1 MKIALLG
8 YGKMGKEIEKIAL
21 ERGHEII
28 LKIDVESDWT
38 KAKALLASADVAIE
52 FSTPQSTIQNIFHSF
67 DVNVPVVV
75 GTTGWMEKLDHVK
88 EVCEKNNQTLF
99 YASNFSIGVNL
110 FFEINRKFAAMMNK
124 QTGYNVSM
132 EEIHHTEKL
141 DSPSG
146 TAIRLAEVIM
156 EKFDGKKSW
165 VNNSTDKEDV
175 LGIISKRIDK
185 VPGTH
190 TVTWSSEIDEI
201 ELKHTA
207 HNRKGFALGAV
218 MAAEWVS
225 DKRGVFTMH
234 DMLSFMMK

>member
-21 ERGHEII
+21 ERGHEIVM
-28 LKIDVESDWT
+28 KIDVESDWT

-88 EVCEKNNQTLF
+88 DVCEKNNKTLF

-124 QTGYNVSM
+124 QSGYNVSM

-190 TVTWSSEIDEI
+190 TVTWSSEIDDI

-234 DMLSFMMK
+234 DMLSFM

>member
-21 ERGHEII
+21 ERGHEIVV
-28 LKIDVESDWT
+28 KIDVESDWT

-88 EVCEKNNQTLF
+88 DVCEKNNQTLF

-110 FFEINRKFAAMMNK
+110 FFEINNKLALMMKK
-124 QTGYNVSM
+124 QDGYNVKM

-146 TAIRLAEVIM
+146 TALKLAEGII
-156 EKFDGKKSW
+156 EKYGRKKSW
-165 VNNSTDKEDV
+165 VNNATDEEAV
-175 LGIISKRIDK
+175 LGIVSKRIDK

-190 TVTWSSEIDEI
+190 TVTWTSEIDDI

-218 MAAEWVS
+218 MAAEWVR

-234 DMLSFMMK
+234 HMLSFM